1 MGDPMTVPVREQ
13 LERIRTGT
21 EEVLP
26 EEELVRKLERSAAS
40 GTPLRI
46 KMGFDPSA
54 PDIHL
59 GHAVGL
65 RKLRTFQE
73 LGHFVVLIVGDY
85 TGMVGDPTG
94 RSATRPKLSLE
105 QVRENAQ
112 TYLRQLFK
120 VVDEA
125 RSEVRWNGEWFSKM
139 SFMEIMELASRFTVA
154 RMLERDDFEKR
165 YRANQPISIHE
176 FFYPIMQ
183 GYDSVAVRADV
194 ELGGKE
200 QKFNLLMGRT
210 LQEAHGQEPQ
220 VIVTTPILEGL
231 DGVQRM
237 SKSTGNYI
245 GVDEAPREMFGKV
258 MSLPDTMIER
268 YVLLATDADAG
279 ERHAV
284 HERLAGGEN
293 PRNVK
298 ADLARRIV
306 ALYHSPEA
314 AVQASGEFDRMFRQG
329 AAPDEMPEVT
339 VRADGTGAGLLRA
352 LSEAGLVSSNGEA
365 RRLIR
370 HRAVRLDGERVTDE
384 LLQLAPRP
392 EPYQVQVG
400 KRSWARIRV
409 HLEGVE

>member
-1 MGDPMTVPVREQ
+1 MTVPVRDQ
-13 LERIRTGT
+13 LERIRSGT
-21 EEVLP
+21 EEIIP
-26 EEELVRKLERSAAS
+26 EEELQRKLERSITS

-65 RKLRTFQE
+65 RKLRVFQD

-94 RSATRPKLSLE
+94 RSATRPKLTLE

-120 VVDEA
+120 VVDESRA
-125 RSEVRWNGEWFSKM
+125 EVRWNGEWFSKM
-139 SFMEIMELASRFTVA
+139 SFMDIMELASRFTVA

-165 YRANQPISIHE
+165 YRGGQPISIHE

-194 ELGGKE
+194 EMGGKE

-231 DGVQRM
+231 DGVLRM
-237 SKSTGNYI
+237 SKSTGNYV
-245 GVDEAPREMFGKV
+245 GVDEPPREMFGKV
-258 MSLPDTMIER
+258 MSIPDPMIER
-268 YVLLATDADAG
+268 YFLLTTDADAA
-279 ERHAV
+279 EREMV
-284 HERLAGGEN
+284 RKRLAGGEN
-293 PRNVK
+293 PREVK
-298 ADLARRIV
+298 AELARRIV
-306 ALYHSPEA
+306 SIYHSPEA
-314 AVQASGEFDRMFRQG
+314 AGQASDEFDRMFRQG
-329 AAPDEMPEVT
+329 AAPDEMPEVR
-339 VRADGTGAGLLRA
+339 VKADGEDVGLLRA
-352 LSEAGLVSSNGEA
+352 LSEAGLVNSNGEA

-370 HRAVRLDGERVTDE
+370 QRAVRVDGERITDE
-384 LLQLAPRP
+384 LQVLPVRP
-392 EPYQVQVG
+392 GPYEVQVG
-400 KRSWARIRV
+400 KRGWARILV
-409 HLEGVE
+409 EGKV

>member
-1 MGDPMTVPVREQ
+1 MKPSVREQ
-13 LERIRTGT
+13 IERIRLGS

-26 EEELVRKLERSAAS
+26 EDELVRKLERSLKS
-40 GTPLRI
+40 GTPLRV

-65 RKLRTFQE
+65 RKLRTFQD

-105 QVRENAQ
+105 EVRENAK

-120 VVDEA
+120 VVDES

-139 SFMEIMELASRFTVA
+139 SFMEVMELASRFTVA

-165 YRANQPISIHE
+165 YKGGQPISIHE

-183 GYDSVAVRADV
+183 GYDSVAVRSDV
-194 ELGGKE
+194 EVGGTD
-200 QKFNLLMGRT
+200 QKFNLLMGRA

-220 VIVTTPILEGL
+220 VILTTPILEGL

-245 GVDEAPREMFGKV
+245 GVSEPPREMFGKV
-258 MSLPDTMIER
+258 MSIPDTLILR
-268 YVLLATDADAG
+268 YYELAAAADPA
-279 ERHAV
+279 ELESARR
-284 HERLAGGEN
+284 RLEVEKAN
-293 PRNVK
+293 PREVK
-298 ADLARRIV
+298 ASLARRIV
-306 ALYHSPEA
+306 GLYHSENAAREA
-314 AVQASGEFDRMFRQG
+314 SDEFDRMFRHG
-329 AAPDEMPEVT
+329 AAPDDMPEFT
-339 VRADGTGAGLLRA
+339 LAAEAEGLPVIRA

-365 RRLIR
+365 RRFIR
-370 HRAVRLDGERVTDE
+370 QRAVRVDGAKLEDE
-384 LLQLAPRP
+384 LEVLPVRP
-392 EPYQVQVG
+392 EPYRIQVG
-400 KRSWARIRV
+400 KRTWARITV
-409 HLEGVE
+409 KPA

>member
-1 MGDPMTVPVREQ
+1 MTVPVREQ

>member
-1 MGDPMTVPVREQ
+1 MTVPVREQ
-13 LERIRTGT
+13 LERIRAGA
-21 EEVLP
+21 EEIIP
-26 EEELVRKLERSAAS
+26 EDELVRKLERSLAS
-40 GTPLRI
+40 GEPLRV

-65 RKLRTFQE
+65 RKLRVFQD

-94 RSATRPKLSLE
+94 RSATRPKLSLD
-105 QVRENAQ
+105 QVRDNAQ

-120 VVDEA
+120 VVDES
-125 RSEVRWNGEWFSKM
+125 RSEVRWNGEWFSKL
-139 SFMEIMELASRFTVA
+139 SFMDIMDLASRFTVA

-165 YRANQPISIHE
+165 YRGGQPISIHE

-245 GVDEAPREMFGKV
+245 GVDEPPREMFGKV

-268 YVLLATDADAG
+268 YFLLTTDADAA
-279 ERHAV
+279 EREAV
-284 HERLAGGEN
+284 RKRLAGGEN

-306 ALYHSPEA
+306 TIYHSPEA
-314 AVQASGEFDRMFRQG
+314 ARRASDEFDRMFRQG
-329 AAPDEMPEVT
+329 AAPDEVPEVR
-339 VRADGTGAGLLRA
+339 VRADGGAVGLLRA

-370 HRAVRLDGERVTDE
+370 QRAVRLDGERVTDE
-384 LLQLAPRP
+384 LLELGPRP
-392 EPYQVQVG
+392 EPYQIQVG
-400 KRSWARIRV
+400 KRGWARVRV
-409 HLEGVE
+409 EAEGVQ